1 LSRLFR
7 KIHYVEEAK
16 KLFLDKINEIDLC
29 IENVELEQALGRVL
43 AKDIYSKMNV
53 PPFNRAA
60 MDGFAVVAED
70 TFGASEDNPIELKII
85 GESVIGKPFEGKLDH
100 GEAVKIHTGAK
111 IPDGANAVI
120 PVEVTEV
127 RDMQLLVFS
136 SVAPNDNV
144 GKIGEDIKEG
154 DLVLKRGVILQPF
167 DLALLKSIGVTQ
179 VPVKCKPIIGV
190 FSCGDELTDDVN
202 EVMEKSGK
210 IIDSNRLMIKTYLK
224 KIGCR
229 VLDYGIVRD
238 NVNELKNVILKAMNE
253 TNLLITIGGTSVGEK
268 DYLPL
273 VLDNLGEPGIIIR
286 GITASPGRPL
296 ILSIINDFPVISL
309 PGYPVAAL
317 IDFLEFAIPII
328 DKMFGIRG
336 ERVLTTVRAKLRKR
350 IPSKP
355 GVRHYVR
362 VRLINVDG
370 ELYADPIRIT
380 GSGVLSSVVNADGF
394 IVIPEDIEGY
404 EADQLVDVILFR
416 ELIGVWN
423 EKDI

>member
-1 LSRLFR
+1 MSKLF
-7 KIHYVEEAK
+7 KQIHYVEEARK
-16 KLFLDKINEIDLC
+16 IFLEKIKEIQLC
-29 IENVELEQALGRVL
+29 TETVYLEQALGRVL
-43 AKDIYSKMNV
+43 AEDIYSKMNI

-60 MDGFAVVAED
+60 MDGFAVIAED
-70 TFGASEDNPIELKII
+70 TFGASEDNPIELKIV
-85 GESVIGKPFEGKLDH
+85 GEAIIGKPFEGELNT

-111 IPDGANAVI
+111 MPDRANAVI
-120 PVEVTEV
+120 PIEATEI
-127 RDMQLLVFS
+127 RDTKLLVFA
-136 SVAPNDNV
+136 SVSPNDNV
-144 GKIGEDIKEG
+144 SKIGEDVKEG

-167 DLALLKSIGVTQ
+167 DLALLKSIGITKVS
-179 VPVKCKPIIGV
+179 VKCKPIIGV
-190 FSCGDELTDDVN
+190 FSCGDELTNNVK
-202 EVMEKSGK
+202 EVLQKPGA
-210 IIDSNRLMIKTYLK
+210 IIDSNRLMIITYLR

-238 NVNELKNVILKAMNE
+238 DVDEIRNVILKAINE

-273 VLDNLGEPGIIIR
+273 VLENLGNPGIIIR

-296 ILSIINDFPVISL
+296 ILSMINDFPIISL

-328 DKMFGIRG
+328 DKMIGIRG
-336 ERVLTTVRAKLRKR
+336 KRVLTTIKAKLRKR

-355 GVRHYVR
+355 GVRNYVR
-362 VRLINVDG
+362 VKLIKISN

-394 IVIPEDIEGY
+394 VIIPEDIEGF
-404 EADQLVDVILFR
+404 EAGQLVDVILFR
-416 ELIGVWN
+416 DLIGV
-423 EKDI
+423 